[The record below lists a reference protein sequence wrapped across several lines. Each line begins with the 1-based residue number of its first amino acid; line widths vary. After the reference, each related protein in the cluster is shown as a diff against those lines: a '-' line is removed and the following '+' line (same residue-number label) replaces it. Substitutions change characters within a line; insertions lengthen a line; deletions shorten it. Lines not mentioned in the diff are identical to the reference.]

1 MRAALSPR
9 AVMARLP
16 LLALLCVLALP
27 VRADP
32 LAQTSQLLEWTG
44 ALALLEQARPLALLV
59 LKDEQARLARTPS
72 QSLSPQRQRELLQRF
87 EARSLQQALIARIA
101 TQLPAETLAQ
111 AQTALQ
117 QPLAKRVRFFERA
130 LTQPQV
136 EQEWQQWR
144 EQTPPAAAARLQQ
157 LRAIDAAARDS
168 QLTAQLQTSIERA
181 VQRQFGIADDTL
193 QAEATGERMQHLQPF
208 TEQYLLYAYRYLRDD
223 ELRQYEQLLQDPAL
237 QQLFDQIDAGVAE
250 VIANA
255 AN

>member
-1 MRAALSPR
+1 MMKGAFQ
-9 AVMARLP
+9 RLP

-27 VRADP
+27 VRADQ
-32 LAQTSQLLEWTG
+32 LAQTAQLLEWAG
-44 ALALLEQARPLALLV
+44 ALALLEQARPLAMLV
-59 LKDEQARLARTPS
+59 LRDEPKPP
-72 QSLSPQRQRELLQRF
+72 SLSPQLQRELLQKF
-87 EARSLQQALIARIA
+87 EAHPLQQALIARIA

-168 QLTAQLQTSIERA
+168 QLTAQLQTSVQHA
-181 VQRQFGIADDTL
+181 VQRQLGIADDKLQTEAIAERTKHL
-193 QAEATGERMQHLQPF
+193 QAF

-223 ELRQYEQLLQDPAL
+223 ELQQYEQLLRDPAL
-237 QQLFDQIDAGVAE
+237 QQLFEQIDAGVAE

-255 AN
+255 AR